1 MLKYS
6 ASILRIMKKRFKYTS
21 YEKLS
26 LDYQLLLKH
35 AEDAMQTAYNP
46 YSNFFV
52 GAALLSHSGAAVTGS
67 NVENS
72 AYGSTICAERTA
84 IVRANAMG
92 MRQFRAIAIIGKGK
106 DFETTKVT
114 GPCGACRQMM
124 YELFQ
129 VSGEKLDVIMS
140 TTRKDRIIVAT
151 IEDLL
156 PLAFGPKDV
165 GIDIEKY
172 RG

>member
-1 MLKYS
+1 M
-6 ASILRIMKKRFKYTS
+6 RKRFKYTP
-21 YEKLS
+21 YRELPVE
-26 LDYQLLLKH
+26 YQLLLKQ

-52 GAALLSHSGAAVTGS
+52 GAALLSPSGDAVKGS

-72 AYGSTICAERTA
+72 AYGSTICAERSA
-84 IVRANAMG
+84 IVRANAME
-92 MRQFRAIAIIGKGK
+92 MRIFKAIAIIGKGK
-106 DFETTKVT
+106 DFETKQVT
-114 GPCGACRQMM
+114 APCGSCRQML

-140 TTRKDRIIVAT
+140 TTRKDRIIVAS

-165 GIDIEKY
+165 GVDIE
-172 RG
+172 RFRN

>member
-1 MLKYS
+1 M
-6 ASILRIMKKRFKYTS
+6 RKRFKYTP
-21 YEKLS
+21 YEKLPVE
-26 LDYQLLLKH
+26 YQLLLKH

-52 GAALLSHSGAAVTGS
+52 GAALLSPSGTSVTGS

-72 AYGSTICAERTA
+72 AYGSTICAERSA
-84 IVRANAMG
+84 IVRANAME
-92 MRQFRAIAIIGKGK
+92 MRCFSAIAIIGKGK
-106 DFETTKVT
+106 DFDTEQITT
-114 GPCGACRQMM
+114 PCGACRQML

-140 TTRKDRIIVAT
+140 TTRKDKIIVAT

-156 PLAFGPKDV
+156 PLAFGPRDL
-165 GIDIEKY
+165 GIDVEKY